1 MFKIS
6 SKVKHGGIWDGNRVV
21 KELETDNAALA
32 EQLKAQGCTV
42 EEVED
47 SLDKLNVAQLKKY
60 AKDNGIDLGEATTK
74 EAILEVIT
82 TALSANPNE

>member
-74 EAILEVIT
+74 EAILEVIN

>member
-60 AKDNGIDLGEATTK
+60 AKDRGIDLGEATTK
-74 EAILEVIT
+74 EAILEVIN